1 MFKMDN
7 TVIVQETEKVLA
19 RIEVTAYDNRT
30 MKSESLV
37 IFAELTSEEQD
48 ASTVAKRALKEMGY
62 LYQGISNV
70 VTTSLPYN
78 TEQAWH
84 LGKKKED
91 EDLRIY

>member
-19 RIEVTAYDNRT
+19 RIEVSAYDNRT

-62 LYQGISNV
+62 LYQGIADV

-78 TEQAWH
+78 AEQAWH
-84 LGKKKED
+84 LGKQKEED
-91 EDLRIY
+91 DLRKY